1 MINKFTEIIPSY
13 ISAIEND
20 PKDIELIN
28 NLIDFFE
35 SSATLLSVDQD
46 VETVLSYNL
55 VLYGYLVKWHN
66 AAPLISTGFTCER
79 ESRII
84 PPKATL
90 MLWECVMNYI
100 NSKNIDIEKHS
111 SLISS
116 FIRKFKSLDRNDV
129 KSEEDYKKIK
139 HYAGLIPNDVQL
151 SFIDEYEYITTHF
164 CRPMVLKDEE
174 LTFMLTENPER
185 IPDEWVLIPYK
196 NESNSKWGF
205 RSKKT
210 GNVIVPPQYDGVECD
225 GEWTGEC
232 VWVLFGKNR
241 YRNLGRDFSLKSIG
255 AFIKMDGVGFIPTN
269 YSKIYYT
276 IDRQKRESDKPIAF
290 DYDHIIKKG
299 PLGSDIICSND
310 LNMQPLS
317 DISNIEEVKILKK
330 YSNITVLCGCLVLMI
345 YVFVSQF
352 AFLSDMSIVNLWPDI
367 SGGLR
372 FLYIVGIPV
381 FLIGVPILAD
391 LSLFE
396 NAPEWKIYSQQS
408 MLCISSTIAP
418 LVEFWSIMGIIAIG
432 SNVGFWAAT
441 GRIVC
446 IILALASTIFVCM
459 GLTYQPKIHGAKLI
473 LGSRL
478 SWILLSQ
485 LIIGANLLI
494 GHYIFL

>member
-1 MINKFTEIIPSY
+1 
-13 ISAIEND
+13 
-20 PKDIELIN
+20 
-28 NLIDFFE
+28 
-35 SSATLLSVDQD
+35 
-46 VETVLSYNL
+46 
-55 VLYGYLVKWHN
+55 
-66 AAPLISTGFTCER
+66 
-79 ESRII
+79 
-84 PPKATL
+84 
-90 MLWECVMNYI
+90 
-100 NSKNIDIEKHS
+100 
-111 SLISS
+111 
-116 FIRKFKSLDRNDV
+116 
-129 KSEEDYKKIK
+129 
-139 HYAGLIPNDVQL
+139 
-151 SFIDEYEYITTHF
+151 
-164 CRPMVLKDEE
+164 
-174 LTFMLTENPER
+174 
-185 IPDEWVLIPYK
+185 
-196 NESNSKWGF
+196 
-205 RSKKT
+205 
-210 GNVIVPPQYDGVECD
+210 
-225 GEWTGEC
+225 
-232 VWVLFGKNR
+232 
-241 YRNLGRDFSLKSIG
+241 
-255 AFIKMDGVGFIPTN
+255 
-269 YSKIYYT
+269 
-276 IDRQKRESDKPIAF
+276 
-290 DYDHIIKKG
+290 
-299 PLGSDIICSND
+299 
-310 LNMQPLS
+310 MQPLS

-330 YSNITVLCGCLVLMI
+330 YSNITVLGGCLVLML

-441 GRIVC
+441 GRIAC
-446 IILALASTIFVCM
+446 IILALASTIIVCM